1 LRLTVHSFLLAAA
14 LIAAPAVAHAG
25 PAYIVVD
32 AEAGTVLADRDADRL
47 WQPASVTKLMT
58 AYLAFDALKSG
69 KLKPTSPIKISTN
82 ALNQAPSKMGFRV
95 GTVLNVDNA
104 LKMMLVKS
112 ANDIAVAVAETVGG
126 SESAFVAMMNREA
139 QRLGMNATHF
149 DNPNGLPDDSHLT
162 TARDLAVLARA
173 IWVDFPEQRSLFTIP
188 AIIAGKR
195 VLRSQNALLERY
207 HGANG
212 MKTGFVCASGYNMVA
227 SATRFGRTLMV
238 VVVGA
243 TSSKE
248 RAETAATL
256 LNQGFGNWFT
266 ASRPP
271 LASFETSPAAAPAA
285 NMHDIVCGRHVKPED
300 EGDDPSL
307 AGVEA
312 TSALEPRFEVMAP
325 VPVYTGRADGYTG
338 STDPAVA
345 VATPDVKPAS
355 KTAKK
360 TVTKAGATA
369 GTVAAATPVAAVTAA
384 PVAAKLKVPVPKPRP
399 Q

>member
-1 LRLTVHSFLLAAA
+1 LRLSVRSFAFAVALA
-14 LIAAPAVAHAG
+14 AAPAVAGAG

-32 AEAGTVLADRDADRL
+32 ADAGTVLADRDADRL

-69 KLKPTSPIKISTN
+69 KLKPTSPVKISAN
-82 ALNQAPSKMGFRV
+82 ALNQAPSKMGFKV

-126 SESAFVAMMNREA
+126 SESGFVAMMNREA
-139 QRLGMNATHF
+139 QRLGMNSTHF

-162 TARDLAVLARA
+162 TARDLAVLSRA

-195 VLRSQNALLERY
+195 VLRSQNALLERFR
-207 HGANG
+207 GANG

-256 LNQGFGNWFT
+256 LNQGFGNWFS
-266 ASRPP
+266 AGRPA
-271 LASFETSPAAAPAA
+271 LAAFETSAAAAPAA
-285 NMHDIVCGRHVKPED
+285 NMRDIVCGKHIKPE
-300 EGDDPSL
+300 EGDGDSL
-307 AGVEA
+307 LGGAEA
-312 TSALEPRFEVMAP
+312 ASALEPRFEAMAP

-338 STDPAVA
+338 SSDPTMT
-345 VATPDVKPAS
+345 VATPDVKQSS

-360 TVTKAGATA
+360 TVTKAGASA
-369 GTVAAATPVAAVTAA
+369 GTVAAATSA
-384 PVAAKLKVPVPKPRP
+384 PVSAKPKVPVPKPRP